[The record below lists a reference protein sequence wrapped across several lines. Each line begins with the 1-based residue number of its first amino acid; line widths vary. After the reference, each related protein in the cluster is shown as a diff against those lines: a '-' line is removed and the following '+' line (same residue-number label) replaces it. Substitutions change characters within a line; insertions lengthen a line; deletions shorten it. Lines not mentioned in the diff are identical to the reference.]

1 MVMPPDLPVIPDANF
16 YIYRLQRKVPSQIL
30 DFVAGRNVI
39 HSGIACSEMTTA
51 VGILDPAHSKT
62 PDSSAPIVQ
71 LLETIDTAGMVVPS
85 GTAWAEAGMIA
96 GILAR
101 TQLLSRSKKEMS
113 PVEYCCER
121 GRRRELLHDV
131 LLYLTALENDAI
143 LVTANA
149 KDIDL
154 VRRIKPGAH
163 VLFYWPLEKAAAV

>member
-1 MVMPPDLPVIPDANF
+1 MPLDLPVMPDATF
-16 YIYRLQRKVPSQIL
+16 YINRLQRKVPGEVL
-30 DFVAGRNVI
+30 HFVDSRGLL
-39 HSGIACSEMTTA
+39 HSGIACGEMSIT
-51 VGILDPAHSKT
+51 VGALDPNHPKT
-62 PDSSAPIVQ
+62 KESSAPIMR
-71 LLETIDTAGMVVPS
+71 LLETIEVAQSVSPS
-85 GTAWAEAGMIA
+85 STAWAEAGMIA
-96 GILAR
+96 GMLAR
-101 TQLLSRSKKEMS
+101 TQLLGRSKKEMP

-163 VLFYWPLEKAAAV
+163 VLFYRPLEKAAAV